1 MIYLPND
8 RGQGL
13 VEYGL
18 ILALVAIVI
27 IVALALLGPQI
38 GNVFSRTTTPPERAH
53 VLLLETVGQLY
64 KELGAWRKHLAVLAF
79 KGGMSQRAVADAVQV
94 SRRTIQVW
102 IEETDREMARMQTPQ
117 DQSCMPDGYD
127 DVEAA

>member
-1 MIYLPND
+1 MSRELGHPAA
-8 RGQGL
+8 RHVQ
-13 VEYGL
+13 
-18 ILALVAIVI
+18 ALWKVTSRATDIF
-27 IVALALLGPQI
+27 GQI

-53 VLLLETVGQLY
+53 VLLLETVGHLY

-79 KGGMSQRAVADAVQV
+79 KGGMSQREVAIAVQV
-94 SRRTIQVW
+94 SRRTVQVW
-102 IEETDREMARMQTPQ
+102 IEETDREVVRMQTPQ

>member
-1 MIYLPND
+1 MMRLD
-8 RGQGL
+8 QGHPATRHVRHL
-13 VEYGL
+13 WKVTSRATDIFG
-18 ILALVAIVI
+18 
-27 IVALALLGPQI
+27 QI